1 MTAHTT
7 STGPAGHSGPDD
19 LTPRIFRALYPDF
32 DLLTIGVTHVVTP
45 KGTPVFTGDSL
56 GQIAR
61 QISDHE
67 HGAPAVPSSAAPSA
81 DGLPAHRLP
90 GP

>member
-1 MTAHTT
+1 MTATA
-7 STGPAGHSGPDD
+7 SASPAGHSGRDD

-32 DLLTIGVTHVVTP
+32 DLLTIGVVHVVTP

-61 QISDHE
+61 QISDHA
-67 HGAPAVPSSAAPSA
+67 HGAPAVPSPGAPSA
-81 DGLPAHRLP
+81 DGLPARMPP

>member
-1 MTAHTT
+1 MTGTT
-7 STGPAGHSGPDD
+7 SASPAGRPSRDD
-19 LTPRIFRALYPDF
+19 LTPRIFRALYQDF

-45 KGTPVFTGDSL
+45 KGIPVFTGDSL

-67 HGAPAVPSSAAPSA
+67 HGAPAAPSR
-81 DGLPAHRLP
+81 GTLPADALP
-90 GP
+90 ARVPPRR

>member
-1 MTAHTT
+1 MTGT
-7 STGPAGHSGPDD
+7 SPAGHPGPDD
-19 LTPRIFRALYPDF
+19 LTPRIFRALYPGF
-32 DLLTIGVTHVVTP
+32 DLLSIGMVNIVTP

-67 HGAPAVPSSAAPSA
+67 RGAPAMPSPETASA
-81 DGLPAHRLP
+81 DGLPARPLP
-90 GP
+90 GQ

>member
-1 MTAHTT
+1 MTATA
-7 STGPAGHSGPDD
+7 SASPEGHSGCDD

-32 DLLTIGVTHVVTP
+32 DLLTIGVVQVVTP
-45 KGTPVFTGDSL
+45 KGTPVFIGDSI

-67 HGAPAVPSSAAPSA
+67 HGAPVARSPGTPSA
-81 DGLPAHRLP
+81 DGLPARSLSRP
-90 GP
+90 